1 MEKILNNKFYI
12 NQKLLKLTK
21 KCFSGSAFYFDF
33 IKRILI
39 SIILKKPYYI
49 KTNFNQNSDLK
60 NVMHIFSNFRIFSAD
75 FKKITDIED
84 IIGKSQNNDLPK
96 KIGFCPN
103 SDLAFF
109 DNIFSMKDELI
120 NNIFDII
127 SNNKFTINNK
137 LFKFDTKIF
146 ILSSSFKEFPLNKYT
161 NIWNSLFIKDI
172 LPCESNNFA
181 MISNNFSINIEDQ
194 INLTD
199 LYHIESKYKHILIE
213 ENILERLNLI
223 KNEIIKANRP
233 FINSNPLHHFF
244 INDEIWENTI
254 KALKISSLLDG
265 HEKVDISSFSIIKN
279 IVSSLPIHY
288 EIINNIIDKVFSLNE
303 SNSDSVLLEINKDIA
318 SKINDVEKNLKKV
331 KSIES
336 SNGDVLNKLW
346 NNEAK
351 FKKFKGINSINEV
364 ELKKIE
370 EANLLK
376 KEYINNNDNFNLY
389 TNNDEIN
396 DFWNPDDPYE
406 NINGSNIDKY
416 IDSNAEDAEI
426 IAQKIEKEI
435 KEKNDIFLKRIE
447 YFNNLLKKLYEEFK
461 NEVYHYLN
469 KNIFFPLEIEKKKF
483 SNKISKF
490 YWSID
495 EDENIYFLDC
505 FYFNSLNIKKKI
517 IDIPYCTKRE
527 FINNSSLSN
536 FIKILL
542 EDNQYY
548 ILMHNKKNK
557 LNFFLE
563 EKNAGFINA
572 NFFGQ
577 KKIRKLYIK
586 TDFVLSE
593 VQDIIIKLQDYLN
606 INNNHKNKEIVIDTL
621 TISMFIK
628 NKLKNF
634 INWLNNPMKLA
645 KIEVLLPEF
654 KNI

>member
-12 NQKLLKLTK
+12 NQKILKLIK
-21 KCFSGSAFYFDF
+21 QCFSGSDFYFDF
-33 IKRILI
+33 IKKILI

-49 KTNFNQNSDLK
+49 RTNFNQNSDFK
-60 NVMHIFSNFRIFSAD
+60 NVMKIFLNFRIFSAD
-75 FKKITDIED
+75 FKKIRNIEE
-84 IIGKSQNNDLPK
+84 IIGKSENNDLLK

-120 NNIFDII
+120 DNIFDII

-137 LFKFDTKIF
+137 LLKFNTKIF

-161 NIWNSLFIKDI
+161 NIWNSLFIKDV

-181 MISNNFSINIEDQ
+181 VISNNFLINIEDQ

-213 ENILERLNLI
+213 EKILEKLNLI

-233 FINSNPLHHFF
+233 FINSNPLHHLF
-244 INDEIWENTI
+244 INDEIWENII

-279 IVSSLPIHY
+279 IVSALPIHY

-303 SNSDSVLLEINKDIA
+303 SNSDPLLLKINKNINA
-318 SKINDVEKNLKKV
+318 KINDVEENLKKV
-331 KSIES
+331 ECIES
-336 SNGDVLNKLW
+336 SNGDILNKLR
-346 NNEAK
+346 NNETK

-364 ELKKIE
+364 ELRKIE

-376 KEYINNNDNFNLY
+376 KEAINDNSNLY
-389 TNNDEIN
+389 TNNDVIN
-396 DFWNPDDPYE
+396 DFWNPADPYE
-406 NINGSNIDKY
+406 NINESNLDKY

-435 KEKNDIFLKRIE
+435 KENNDIFLKRIE

-461 NEVYHYLN
+461 SEVYQYLN
-469 KNIFFPLEIEKKKF
+469 KNIFFPIEIEKKKF
-483 SNKISKF
+483 ANKISKF

-495 EDENIYFLDC
+495 ENENIYFLDC

-517 IDIPYCTKRE
+517 IDIPYCTKKE
-527 FINNSSLSN
+527 FIKNSFLSN
-536 FIKILL
+536 FIKILF

-548 ILMHNKKNK
+548 ILVDNQKNK

-563 EKNAGFINA
+563 EKNAGSINA

-577 KKIRKLYIK
+577 KKIKKLFTK

-593 VQDIIIKLQDYLN
+593 VQDIIIKLQEYLN
-606 INNNHKNKEIVIDTL
+606 INNYHKNKEIVIDTL

-634 INWLNNPMKLA
+634 INWLNNPMQLA